1 MNMMSAIRG
10 RALRGMAVLALG
22 ASTLAVN
29 AAVETKPTHYL
40 EIEAHDKDTRSL
52 VSRAGYAIDE
62 VRSDRIF
69 LLGRL
74 EDVARLERL
83 SLKVKARPLQERW
96 FAMDASPEAARYTSY
111 AEVAQQLKD
120 LEASNSSLVT
130 LMSLGR
136 STEGRDVPMV
146 RISGKSIAQAEGEK
160 LPVIFYM
167 GCHHAREHLSVEVPL
182 MYAKY
187 LVANYATNADIKR
200 LVDSRE
206 IYVAPIINPDGHVYD
221 YRNGIRGQMW
231 RKNRRANGDGS
242 YGVDLN
248 RNYSW
253 GWGTGGSDTNTR
265 SDVYMG
271 TAPFS
276 EAETQNVKA
285 FVDMQPRMTTL
296 LSTHTFSELILYP
309 WGGTYDK
316 IGEKQGNPAD
326 LPVFEKMARDMS
338 AWNKYTPQQSSD
350 LYIASGDTTDWAYG
364 THGIFAFTFEL
375 SPSSMFGG
383 GFYPS
388 PAVIEP
394 TFNANLKPLLYML
407 EFANDPRRVL
417 TERIPN
423 FLQTPVK
430 IGVGIASAK
439 DVQF

>member
-1 MNMMSAIRG
+1 
-10 RALRGMAVLALG
+10 
-22 ASTLAVN
+22 
-29 AAVETKPTHYL
+29 
-40 EIEAHDKDTRSL
+40 
-52 VSRAGYAIDE
+52 
-62 VRSDRIF
+62 
-69 LLGRL
+69 
-74 EDVARLERL
+74 
-83 SLKVKARPLQERW
+83 
-96 FAMDASPEAARYTSY
+96 
-111 AEVAQQLKD
+111 
-120 LEASNSSLVT
+120 
-130 LMSLGR
+130 
-136 STEGRDVPMV
+136 
-146 RISGKSIAQAEGEK
+146 
-160 LPVIFYM
+160 
-167 GCHHAREHLSVEVPL
+167 

-265 SDVYMG
+265 SEVYMG

-276 EAETQNVKA
+276 EAESQNVKA

-388 PAVIEP
+388 PSVIEP

>member
-1 MNMMSAIRG
+1 MTTMSAIRS
-10 RALRGMAVLALG
+10 RALRAMAVLALG
-22 ASTLAVN
+22 TTTLVAN
-29 AAVETKPTHYL
+29 AAVQTEPTHYL

-74 EDVARLERL
+74 EDVTRLERL

-96 FAMDASPEAARYTSY
+96 FAMDASTEAARYTSY

-120 LEASNSSLVT
+120 LETSNTSLVT

-265 SDVYMG
+265 SEVYMG

-276 EAETQNVKA
+276 EIESQNVKA

-388 PAVIEP
+388 PSVIEP

-407 EFANDPRRVL
+407 EFANDPHRVL
-417 TERIPN
+417 RERIPN

-430 IGVGIASAK
+430 IGVGIASPK
-439 DVQF
+439 DVQL